1 MLRKISYITFIMLWT
16 ISTTGFTLSKHYCGD
31 ILVSVTINNEAK
43 SCCDSENGC
52 CHNENERFEVK
63 DDFISAQEIENVS
76 VPEHEILFPV
86 IFSYISNIPLLNNYE
101 ITNNIES
108 HPPPQSNAI
117 LSELQTFLC

>member
-1 MLRKISYITFIMLWT
+1 MLWT

-43 SCCDSENGC
+43 SCCDSESGC

-86 IFSYISNIPLLNNYE
+86 IFSYISNIPLLINYE

-108 HPPPQSNAI
+108 HPPPQSKAI
-117 LSELQTFLC
+117 LSELQKFLC